1 MSQDDLTRRNG
12 YDSRTDTYRTT
23 HDWSAERSLGL
34 TVVDAVAALE
44 GRPPTECAPLH
55 DVIDP
60 EALDD
65 LFGPEGSEAPAEGC
79 LRFEY
84 LGHAVTVRDTGEV
97 IVHDS

>member
-1 MSQDDLTRRNG
+1 MQDDSTRRNG
-12 YDSRTDTYRTT
+12 YDSRTDTYRAT
-23 HDWSAERSLGL
+23 HDWSAERPLGL
-34 TVVDAVAALE
+34 TVVNAVAALE
-44 GRPPTECAPLH
+44 GRSPTDCAPLH

-84 LGHAVTVRDTGEV
+84 LGHRVTVRDTGEV